1 MSTPGCTWLHLVG
14 FLVFWFIGFIVFLFF
29 FPHRLAGGLGWQGPP
44 TFIKQKQAQLD
55 YEGV

>member
-1 MSTPGCTWLHLVG
+1 MHLSEKLRLKNTKNINTISTTSVIF
-14 FLVFWFIGFIVFLFF
+14 FL

-44 TFIKQKQAQLD
+44 TFIKKEQAQLD